1 MARQRRTVETQA
13 DKASFWKALRERFSL
28 PGVESWT
35 TTARTVVLN
44 ALFLVAVVVV
54 VPLLFT
60 QFKRD
65 EVIIE
70 PIAVPESLA
79 AQGMTPDVVASRVW
93 DGLRDVKDKAKTS
106 KETIAALP
114 GARRVEFSFPDSGFS
129 IESLVYH
136 VRRLFNA
143 YETRIA
149 GEIVCGDAGCA
160 REGLRLRLR
169 VIRDGI
175 DMIDLEP
182 IGQRSD
188 RDYFAEA
195 ASGVLSLLDPFV
207 AIAAAAEGQPLK
219 ATILAR
225 RMIRAHHPDS
235 KWAHNLIGLIRSD
248 AGDDAAAIDA
258 FRAAIELDPRF
269 AVARSN
275 LGHTLVRTGDLAAAR
290 AEFEAIR
297 DIDSR
302 SVRAAEGFADVA
314 AAAGET
320 DEAVKHLL
328 EASEL
333 DPESPRYFAKAGRAL
348 MAAGRTD
355 EATKLLMRS
364 LELDPGY
371 LPAFAELGAMYLVKE
386 DYVSAEKIYRDA
398 ADYAPNDAD
407 AQASHARIQAILKD
421 WTGALAGYSRAVE
434 LEPANAEYRY
444 EYGRALHALGRHDE
458 ALGALAE
465 AARLD
470 PAYADPHMAMGDV
483 HRDSG
488 RPAEAIA
495 AYRKFLELDK
505 GSPMRVVAE
514 RYVEL
519 LTAEAS
525 APDPEAPQSASP
537 AKPLENIYAR

>member
-1 MARQRRTVETQA
+1 MARQRRTAETQA
-13 DKASFWKALRERFSL
+13 EKAASFWKTLRERFSL

-44 ALFLVAVVVV
+44 ALFLVAVVVI

-60 QFKRD
+60 QFRRD

-106 KETIAALP
+106 KESIAALP
-114 GARRVEFSFPDSGFS
+114 GSRRVEFSFPDSGFS

-143 YETRIA
+143 YETRVA
-149 GEIVCGDAGCA
+149 GEIVCSDADCR

-195 ASGVLSLLDPFV
+195 GSGVLSLLDPFV
-207 AIAAAAEGQPLK
+207 AIAAAAEAQPLK

-225 RMIRAHHPDS
+225 RMIRTHHPDS
-235 KWAHNLIGLIRSD
+235 KWAHNLIGLIRQD

-258 FRAAIELDPRF
+258 FRAAIELDADF
-269 AVARSN
+269 AVARAN
-275 LGHTLVRTGDLAAAR
+275 LGHALIRGGDLAGAR
-290 AEFEAIR
+290 AQFDAIR
-297 DIDSR
+297 SDNPR
-302 SVRAAEGFADVA
+302 SVRAAEGYADVA
-314 AAAGET
+314 AATGDT
-320 DEAVKHLL
+320 DAAVKHLL
-328 EASEL
+328 EAAEF
-333 DPESPRYFAKAGRAL
+333 DPQSPRYFARAGRTL
-348 MAAGRTD
+348 MAAGRSE

-371 LPAFAELGAMYLVKE
+371 LPAFAELGAMYVVRD

-407 AQASHARIQAILKD
+407 AQASHGRIQSILKD
-421 WTGALAGYSRAVE
+421 WPGALVRYGRAVE

-444 EYGRALHALGRHDE
+444 EYGRTLHSLGRHEE
-458 ALGALAE
+458 ALAAQAE
-465 AARLD
+465 ALRLD
-470 PAYADPHMAMGDV
+470 PADADPHMATGDV
-483 HRDSG
+483 YRDTG
-488 RPAEAIA
+488 RPAEAIV

-505 GSPMRVVAE
+505 GSLMRAVAE
-514 RYVEL
+514 RWIEL
-519 LTAEAS
+519 LSADAAE
-525 APDPEAPQSASP
+525 PEAPRAAVP
-537 AKPLENIYAR
+537 AKPLDNIYAR